1 MILSLVAIILLALAV
16 GGWLYLDTRYQH
28 RAQRWSRHEAN
39 LVIHD
44 ERIAE
49 AEKEDA
55 EQDRSEADYLLL
67 NEVTDEE
74 PDTANEPR
82 SFVLQVIGSV
92 LVCVLGFLGY
102 LLWGDLYAPALER
115 VTQQFEELPNLDP
128 EQRTQELEKI
138 ISRLE
143 QRNNSR
149 HRSVASVDYLIVVYS
164 LIRDFDGI
172 IRIHKQAET
181 DNMTSVMSDLKRFEA
196 EVLINNDL
204 TADAQRVA
212 QRVLVEVPDHPRI
225 MQLYGFFSSH
235 EREFSKARNFL
246 ERGIR
251 KAEDESTARDLEDL
265 VNQVNEQLD
274 ETHVGIR
281 LSVDVQ
287 IESESDLWLTVFAQT
302 EESEPPVAVIQRPF
316 VRKKRYDIILDDAVA
331 MLPQTL
337 LSDASRV
344 RVVARLTPTQ
354 SILSTNAVQEVSSGW
369 LDPATLPRV
378 SLSLTDIATDD
389 GISISVALGA
399 GITAEDEATVFII
412 GRAVASSDEKP
423 PLIVK
428 RVRKR
433 DLPLDV
439 VLTVEDAMLPLERL
453 PDDGLEVYARLS
465 RTGNTTRAQND
476 VESNRAQVQVGQSI
490 RLTLDKV
497 IREVDLNNVDSETG
511 S

>member
-225 MQLYGFFSSH
+225 MQLYGFL
-235 EREFSKARNFL
+235 FL
-246 ERGIR
+246 
-251 KAEDESTARDLEDL
+251 A
-265 VNQVNEQLD
+265 
-274 ETHVGIR
+274 
-281 LSVDVQ
+281 
-287 IESESDLWLTVFAQT
+287 
-302 EESEPPVAVIQRPF
+302 
-316 VRKKRYDIILDDAVA
+316 
-331 MLPQTL
+331 
-337 LSDASRV
+337 
-344 RVVARLTPTQ
+344 
-354 SILSTNAVQEVSSGW
+354 
-369 LDPATLPRV
+369 
-378 SLSLTDIATDD
+378 
-389 GISISVALGA
+389 
-399 GITAEDEATVFII
+399 
-412 GRAVASSDEKP
+412 
-423 PLIVK
+423 
-428 RVRKR
+428 
-433 DLPLDV
+433 
-439 VLTVEDAMLPLERL
+439 
-453 PDDGLEVYARLS
+453 
-465 RTGNTTRAQND
+465 
-476 VESNRAQVQVGQSI
+476 
-490 RLTLDKV
+490 
-497 IREVDLNNVDSETG
+497 
-511 S
+511 

>member
-1 MILSLVAIILLALAV
+1 MILSLVAIILLAVAV

-28 RAQRWSRHEAN
+28 HAQRWSRREAN
-39 LVIHD
+39 VVIHD
-44 ERIAE
+44 ERVAE

-55 EQDRSEADYLLL
+55 EHDRVEADYLLL
-67 NEVTDEE
+67 NEVTDDE

-82 SFVLQVIGSV
+82 SFFLQVIGSV
-92 LVCVLGFLGY
+92 LVCVCGFLGY

-115 VTQQFEELPNLDP
+115 MSQQFEEIPNLDP

-138 ISRLE
+138 VSRLE
-143 QRNNSR
+143 HRNNSR
-149 HRSVASVDYLIVVYS
+149 FQSVATVDNLIVVYS
-164 LIRDFDGI
+164 LIRDFEGI

-181 DNMTSVMSDLKRFEA
+181 NNMTSVLSDLKRFEA
-196 EVLINNDL
+196 EVLINNKL
-204 TADAQRVA
+204 TPDARRVA

-225 MQLYGFFSSH
+225 MQLYGFFSLQ
-235 EREFSKARNFL
+235 EREFMKARNFL

-251 KAEDESTARDLEDL
+251 KVQDESAARDLENL
-265 VNQVNEQLD
+265 VTQVNEQLD
-274 ETHVGIR
+274 ETHVAIR

-302 EESEPPVAVIQRPF
+302 DENTPPVAVVQRPF
-316 VRKKRYDIILDDAVA
+316 VRKKRYDMVLDDAVS
-331 MLPQTL
+331 MLPQSL
-337 LSDASRV
+337 LSAASRV

-354 SILSTNAVQEVSSGW
+354 SVLSTNAIQEVASGW
-369 LDPATLPRV
+369 LDPATLPRI
-378 SLSLTDIATDD
+378 SLRLTDTSTDD
-389 GISISVALGA
+389 GISISVTLGA
-399 GITAEDEATVFII
+399 GISAEDDATVFII
-412 GRAVASSDEKP
+412 GRALASSAEQP

-428 RVRKR
+428 RVQKR

-453 PDDGLEVYARLS
+453 PEDGLEVYARLS

-476 VESNRAQVQVGQSI
+476 VESNRSQVQMGQSI

-511 S
+511 T